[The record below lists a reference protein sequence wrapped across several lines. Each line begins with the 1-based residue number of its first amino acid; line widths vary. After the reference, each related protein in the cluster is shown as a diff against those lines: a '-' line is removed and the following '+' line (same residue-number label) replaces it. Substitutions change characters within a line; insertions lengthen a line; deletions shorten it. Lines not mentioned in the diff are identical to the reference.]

1 MSRYVLKEA
10 QDISGAYYLVEMVPS
25 LENQLTQFVGSAAV
39 DCLSVFDLHETVIH
53 TSSGSSPSTHGFSVL
68 QVTLHHII
76 CKCLQP

>member
-39 DCLSVFDLHETVIH
+39 DCLSVFDLHENVIR
-53 TSSGSSPSTHGFSVL
+53 TSSGSSTLGFSVL